1 MLDAYY
7 VPIEKIKEVTWT
19 GSAIDYDTD
28 LYNLGCNYG
37 EFVVA
42 NPDYVGHNFYKNIN
56 TLPNTNRC
64 VVWKYNGVWIA
75 KYFTQDWINQKKYL
89 EVNLEL
95 VWERNSDIDKSV
107 LFNQPSI
114 EDLYDLNYEMIW
126 YADPMYSSDSNKI
139 WVYKCHLSHCQTNG
153 SKDMGY
159 VSPAHIRIIRNT
171 EIPEIEYAADLKVP
185 LYDLKYECVWY
196 LDPEYNITK
205 DKVWAVKVKLRGANK
220 PAKDMG
226 YVSPKITYNPA
237 LPKLDYNIDS
247 NIPYVD
253 LVYEHVW
260 MVDKDQAGAKDI
272 WAAKITPKN
281 PKGTKVVSTIKL
293 DLPAQ
298 LDVIFISYKEPNAL
312 KNWLRVIEKMPY
324 AKRINGVKG
333 IVNAHKCAAE
343 LATTDMFYV
352 VDGDAYLSDDF
363 DFSFQPGLF
372 DRDCVHVW
380 SSRNPVNDLIYGYG
394 GVKLLPKELIL
405 QVGED
410 NPDMTTSISNKFKV
424 IKKVSNITAFN
435 TDEFNAF
442 RSAFREC
449 AKLSSGILKRQ
460 LDRESKQRLEEWC
473 RKGADRPYG
482 EWAIQGALA
491 GKEFGESNSAD
502 HKKLLLINDINW
514 LKQKFDKA
522 LYSAKYSLPKENK

>member
-1 MLDAYY
+1 
-7 VPIEKIKEVTWT
+7 
-19 GSAIDYDTD
+19 
-28 LYNLGCNYG
+28 
-37 EFVVA
+37 
-42 NPDYVGHNFYKNIN
+42 
-56 TLPNTNRC
+56 
-64 VVWKYNGVWIA
+64 
-75 KYFTQDWINQKKYL
+75 
-89 EVNLEL
+89 
-95 VWERNSDIDKSV
+95 
-107 LFNQPSI
+107 
-114 EDLYDLNYEMIW
+114 
-126 YADPMYSSDSNKI
+126 
-139 WVYKCHLSHCQTNG
+139 
-153 SKDMGY
+153 
-159 VSPAHIRIIRNT
+159 
-171 EIPEIEYAADLKVP
+171 
-185 LYDLKYECVWY
+185 
-196 LDPEYNITK
+196 
-205 DKVWAVKVKLRGANK
+205 
-220 PAKDMG
+220 
-226 YVSPKITYNPA
+226 
-237 LPKLDYNIDS
+237 
-247 NIPYVD
+247 
-253 LVYEHVW
+253 
-260 MVDKDQAGAKDI
+260 
-272 WAAKITPKN
+272 
-281 PKGTKVVSTIKL
+281 
-293 DLPAQ
+293 
-298 LDVIFISYKEPNAL
+298 
-312 KNWLRVIEKMPY
+312 
-324 AKRINGVKG
+324 
-333 IVNAHKCAAE
+333 
-343 LATTDMFYV
+343 MFYV